1 MRHREPKSLARMFD
15 KRNRTPWRSRAQS
28 RYDGSGKVSIGHAGW
43 PALEKM
49 AELVNAR
56 RYGGRV
62 GNERGGRYSGRFWL
76 PLQETEHV
84 GGWLDLSG
92 ARPILE
98 LAEPLTPALREASR
112 TASPDGSVSTQW
124 QLADDDLQPA
134 GLTVHGILRGAA
146 SRRVTLVGAITVG
159 RQQAGGPVRDP
170 GEQRL
175 RAEYV
180 LLGGHRTGAD
190 AVFTEA
196 RLRLRHLDAWAQLP
210 GVEVQVVEDRFH
222 VTILYEAPEAE
233 TAEVPG
239 LAGRLVLDNTA
250 EATMPT
256 VQGASVAQTAELR
269 LEVPAGMTLDVLWR
283 RFVSPLAV
291 LLTLAVG
298 TYCPPVGVDVY
309 SQEEGCWLEVRR
321 PELKE
326 PADNLLDVHEVL
338 LTRFDLGVGHLAA
351 WLDAAPALRPIPS
364 LVAEVATAPARTL
377 ANQLL
382 QMAIAAEGLH
392 RRLRPN
398 ERVMSLGQA
407 DKARRLGRDAVPD
420 EVRQRVNDALL
431 HLEEPTYA
439 ERLRFLTGL
448 VREAVPGATG
458 DTEKWESRIKAV
470 RNGFAHQVVP
480 RADAASVADDSEW
493 HEYFVLLRTLRW
505 VLTGAV
511 LLQTGLEP
519 ARLGGRVQQHEPY
532 RFLLR
537 QAQRWLPDLYTAS
550 RPPPADANG
559 PSD

>member
-190 AVFTEA
+190 AGA
-196 RLRLRHLDAWAQLP
+196 RGGDGGGAR
-210 GVEVQVVEDRFH
+210 
-222 VTILYEAPEAE
+222 
-233 TAEVPG
+233 
-239 LAGRLVLDNTA
+239 AGR
-250 EATMPT
+250 
-256 VQGASVAQTAELR
+256 S
-269 LEVPAGMTLDVLWR
+269 AGPR
-283 RFVSPLAV
+283 QHGRGHNAHGSRSFRGPNR
-291 LLTLAVG
+291 G
-298 TYCPPVGVDVY
+298 TPPG
-309 SQEEGCWLEVRR
+309 SSG
-321 PELKE
+321 
-326 PADNLLDVHEVL
+326 
-338 LTRFDLGVGHLAA
+338 GH
-351 WLDAAPALRPIPS
+351 DP
-364 LVAEVATAPARTL
+364 
-377 ANQLL
+377 
-382 QMAIAAEGLH
+382 
-392 RRLRPN
+392 
-398 ERVMSLGQA
+398 
-407 DKARRLGRDAVPD
+407 
-420 EVRQRVNDALL
+420 
-431 HLEEPTYA
+431 
-439 ERLRFLTGL
+439 
-448 VREAVPGATG
+448 
-458 DTEKWESRIKAV
+458 
-470 RNGFAHQVVP
+470 
-480 RADAASVADDSEW
+480 
-493 HEYFVLLRTLRW
+493 
-505 VLTGAV
+505 
-511 LLQTGLEP
+511 
-519 ARLGGRVQQHEPY
+519 
-532 RFLLR
+532 
-537 QAQRWLPDLYTAS
+537 
-550 RPPPADANG
+550 
-559 PSD
+559 

>member
-1 MRHREPKSLARMFD
+1 MFD

-364 LVAEVATAPARTL
+364 LVAEVATAPDRTL

-382 QMAIAAEGLH
+382 EMAIAAEGLH
-392 RRLRPN
+392 RRLRPDQ
-398 ERVMSLGQA
+398 RVMSLGQA
-407 DKARRLGRDAVPD
+407 DKARRVARDAVEP
-420 EVRQRVNDALL
+420 ELRQRVNDALA
-431 HLEEPTYA
+431 HLEQPTCA
-439 ERLRFLTGL
+439 QRLRCLTDLAGP
-448 VREAVPGATG
+448 VVPGATG
-458 DTEKWESRIKAV
+458 DTVAWEKRIRAV
-470 RNGFAHQVVP
+470 RNGFAHQV
-480 RADAASVADDSEW
+480 AARPGTTDNTDDEW
-493 HEYFVLLRTLRW
+493 REYLVLLRTLRW
-505 VLTGAV
+505 VLTAAL
-511 LLQTGLEP
+511 LLQTGLDP
-519 ARLGGRVQQHEPY
+519 PRTTRHRPRPRPLAR
-532 RFLLR
+532 
-537 QAQRWLPDLYTAS
+537 S
-550 RPPPADANG
+550 
-559 PSD
+559 